1 MHARTCPTSRTAL
14 PRPARSAACAAVL
27 AAAFSLSAAALLL
40 IAGPALAAPDDLP
53 APAEKSARA
62 SATVPR
68 GLMRYDTNKDGFVD
82 RSEWAA
88 GQEARFKLLD
98 TNGDGKLTKDELFV
112 GTGVPPS
119 DRQIRSQ
126 ATYFG
131 LLDSDKDGVVSKAE
145 FLAQAERNFARCD
158 LDKDGRINTAECRQA
173 LQRKPADTARLS
185 R

>member
-1 MHARTCPTSRTAL
+1 MLKP
-14 PRPARSAACAAVL
+14 V
-27 AAAFSLSAAALLL
+27 SLVAALLFA
-40 IAGPALAAPDDLP
+40 IPAFAAPSDPDPGKAPP
-53 APAEKSARA
+53 AREKTS
-62 SATVPR
+62 

-82 RSEWAA
+82 RKEWAA

-112 GTGVPPS
+112 GNGTPPS

-131 LLDSDKDGVVSKAE
+131 LLDTDKDGIVSKAE
-145 FLAQAERNFARCD
+145 FLAQADRNFARCD
-158 LDKDGRINTAECRQA
+158 LDKDGRITTAECRQA
-173 LQRKPADTARLS
+173 LRRKPAEPASAAR